1 MSGTLYLYIS
11 SNLGEPT
18 ETSRN
23 FVLLPR
29 PVPKTGH
36 ISHVPPELFRLNHSR
51 FRQVRPVGH
60 TWFRS
65 VWEII
70 GESRVTLDC
79 FGVLCVPCSRNLREA
94 TLCSLKYGSLRST
107 W

>member
-11 SNLGEPT
+11 SNLGIPAG
-18 ETSRN
+18 TSRN

-51 FRQVRPVGH
+51 FRQVHLSGILGSAVFG
-60 TWFRS
+60 RS
-65 VWEII
+65 L
-70 GESRVTLDC
+70 G
-79 FGVLCVPCSRNLREA
+79 NLE
-94 TLCSLKYGSLRST
+94 
-107 W
+107 